1 MAISCSASIRLGS
14 ARIQNHRLRSASWRS
29 ARSTTCAMFLLL
41 SARLE
46 GRTAPPSTS
55 RHPTSDCSPFRPK
68 TAHDLLGSTDGRL
81 NRDAIL
87 RPDGHQL
94 MSIPTFERGEGVTNH
109 PCRKQIANRCSQ
121 PKQPGGASDL
131 ARACSTNQNRP
142 FAGARVHRVTLSL
155 GPPSCHLRWLQLTCE
170 NYVLRGWVSGVVQAA
185 VSRDTKSLISII

>member
-1 MAISCSASIRLGS
+1 MAIACSASIRLGS
-14 ARIQNHRLRSASWRS
+14 ARIQNHRLRSASWRR

-41 SARLE
+41 SACLE

-94 MSIPTFERGEGVTNH
+94 MSIPTFERGEGGYEPPLSQTD
-109 PCRKQIANRCSQ
+109 RKSLFTTKAAGRGIG
-121 PKQPGGASDL
+121 PG
-131 ARACSTNQNRP
+131 
-142 FAGARVHRVTLSL
+142 
-155 GPPSCHLRWLQLTCE
+155 
-170 NYVLRGWVSGVVQAA
+170 SGVLHEPESSLCGRASASSNA
-185 VSRDTKSLISII
+185 VAWPTVLPPAVVATHV